1 MINNKKFFICS
12 NIKGDVSLKHLFILL
27 RMIITG
33 FFTGIV
39 FAIPLGPA
47 GMESIKKTLNYGL
60 KEGLLVALGAV
71 LSDAVDIILIN
82 IGLFSLL
89 NENKRTESIFF
100 VICGILIIFFAY
112 GDFKKLN
119 NKKDVNV
126 NKFESMPVLKGFL
139 IAFTNPMTH
148 SFWLTISGTLIHRF
162 SDNGSFNYYLFLL
175 FIIIGM
181 FGWFVVLNIAA
192 LKGIKRF
199 ASTKEDKSFEKII
212 ILIMLLLGI
221 GFIIYGVCKF
231 FR

>member
-1 MINNKKFFICS
+1 
-12 NIKGDVSLKHLFILL
+12 
-27 RMIITG
+27 MIITG

-82 IGLFSLL
+82 IGLFNLL
-89 NENKRTESIFF
+89 NENKRTEGIFF
-100 VICGILIIFFAY
+100 IICGVLIIFFAY
-112 GDFKKLN
+112 DDFKKSKD
-119 NKKDVNV
+119 KKDVNV
-126 NKFESMPVLKGFL
+126 NKFESLPVLKGFI

-148 SFWLTISGTLIHRF
+148 SFWLTISGTLIHKFRN
-162 SDNGSFNYYLFLL
+162 SGSFNYYLFLL

-181 FGWFVVLNIAA
+181 FGWFVILNIAA
-192 LKGIKRF
+192 LKGVKRF
-199 ASTKEDKSFEKII
+199 TTDKNNKSFDKIV
-212 ILIMLLLGI
+212 ILILLLLGI
-221 GFIIYGVCKF
+221 GFIFFGFCKF

>member
-1 MINNKKFFICS
+1 MKY
-12 NIKGDVSLKHLFILL
+12 LFTLL

-47 GMESIKKTLNYGL
+47 GMESIKKTLNNGL

-82 IGLFSLL
+82 IGLFNLL
-89 NENKRTESIFF
+89 NENKRTEGIFF
-100 VICGILIIFFAY
+100 IICGILIIFFAY
-112 GDFKKLN
+112 DDFRKYKD
-119 NKKDVNV
+119 KKDVNV

-181 FGWFVVLNIAA
+181 FGWFVILNIAA
-192 LKGIKRF
+192 LKGVKKF
-199 ASTKEDKSFEKII
+199 KSANEDKSFEKII
-212 ILIMLLLGI
+212 IMILLLLGM
-221 GFIIYGVCKF
+221 GFILYGFCKF